1 MNKKFTHFNQDG
13 EAHMVSIKD
22 KEDTNRVA
30 IASGSITM
38 SVETIKMIKMG
49 SHKKG
54 DVINVA
60 RIAAIMAVKNTP
72 SIIPLCHNIN
82 ITSVDIDFEIQESA
96 CEVNCIAKIET
107 FGKTGAEIEAIHG
120 VSTGLITIYDMCK
133 SVDRSMIIN
142 KIRLDFNCKHKQ
154 FENISGTEF
163 RKSLEEKKMFK
174 FANYELQ
181 KKLHKLKHNLFVR

>member
-60 RIAAIMAVKNTP
+60 RSAAIMAVKK
-72 SIIPLCHNIN
+72 SAFHYPLM
-82 ITSVDIDFEIQESA
+82 S
-96 CEVNCIAKIET
+96 
-107 FGKTGAEIEAIHG
+107 
-120 VSTGLITIYDMCK
+120 
-133 SVDRSMIIN
+133 
-142 KIRLDFNCKHKQ
+142 
-154 FENISGTEF
+154 
-163 RKSLEEKKMFK
+163 
-174 FANYELQ
+174 
-181 KKLHKLKHNLFVR
+181 

>member
-72 SIIPLCHNIN
+72 SMIPLCHNIN

-96 CEVNCIAKIET
+96 CEVNCMAKIET

-120 VSTGLITIYDMCK
+120 VSIGLITIYDMCK

-142 KIRLDFNCKHKQ
+142 KIRLDFKEGGK
-154 FENISGTEF
+154 SGKWE
-163 RKSLEEKKMFK
+163 R
-174 FANYELQ
+174 
-181 KKLHKLKHNLFVR
+181 

>member
-22 KEDTNRVA
+22 KEDTNRIA

-82 ITSVDIDFEIQESA
+82 VTSVDIDFEIQESA

-107 FGKTGAEIEAIHG
+107 FGKSLNFHRF
-120 VSTGLITIYDMCK
+120 SF
-133 SVDRSMIIN
+133 
-142 KIRLDFNCKHKQ
+142 DFSSFFVFAGFPWRGKGQTLLSKQ
-154 FENISGTEF
+154 SIC
-163 RKSLEEKKMFK
+163 
-174 FANYELQ
+174 
-181 KKLHKLKHNLFVR
+181 

>member
-22 KEDTNRVA
+22 KEDTNRIA

-82 ITSVDIDFEIQESA
+82 VTSVDIDFEIQESA
-96 CEVNCIAKIET
+96 CEVNC
-107 FGKTGAEIEAIHG
+107 
-120 VSTGLITIYDMCK
+120 
-133 SVDRSMIIN
+133 
-142 KIRLDFNCKHKQ
+142 
-154 FENISGTEF
+154 
-163 RKSLEEKKMFK
+163 
-174 FANYELQ
+174 
-181 KKLHKLKHNLFVR
+181 

>member
-22 KEDTNRVA
+22 KEDTNRIA

-72 SIIPLCHNIN
+72 SMIPLCHNIN
-82 ITSVDIDFEIQESA
+82 ITSVDIDFEIQEST

-133 SVDRSMIIN
+133 SVDKTIN
-142 KIRLDFNCKHKQ
+142 ITEIKLIHKSGGKTGTFN
-154 FENISGTEF
+154 
-163 RKSLEEKKMFK
+163 
-174 FANYELQ
+174 A
-181 KKLHKLKHNLFVR
+181 

>member
-13 EAHMVSIKD
+13 EAQMVSIKD
-22 KEDTNRVA
+22 KEDTNRIA

-82 ITSVDIDFEIQESA
+82 VTSVDIDFEIQESA

-133 SVDRSMIIN
+133 SVSKAMVIESI
-142 KIRLDFNCKHKQ
+142 KLIEKTGGK
-154 FENISGTEF
+154 SGDYH
-163 RKSLEEKKMFK
+163 
-174 FANYELQ
+174 ADAG
-181 KKLHKLKHNLFVR
+181 